1 MHDAPVP
8 VFQWR
13 QLAIPAFGPS
23 LLFGLC
29 EGVILPILAL
39 SARQL
44 GASLAV
50 AGLVVALLGVGSLLA
65 NVPAARLTVRFGERR
80 AMIGAAAMVFVG
92 LLLCLWA
99 GSVWML
105 GCGVALI
112 GLARAVFML
121 ARQAF
126 LVEATPAHWRARAM
140 AMLGGMHRIGMFI
153 GPFLGALC
161 MHGTGSL
168 AGGYWAALA
177 IMTATGLLAWQV
189 PDLARPPPVTPNQPA
204 TAPLTAMQ
212 MLHSHRQVF
221 LTLGVATALVAAI
234 RAARQVIVPLWA
246 SHIGLDAAAA
256 ALIYGCMGAVDMA
269 LFYPAG
275 KWMDE
280 HGRRFV
286 ALPSMLIMGVGLL
299 LLPFATSFAALLAVG
314 VALGIGNGMGTGI
327 VLTIGADAAPPAGR
341 TQFLG
346 LWRLIIDL
354 GNGGGPLL
362 VAGLTSL
369 ATLAAG
375 VVGIG
380 GLGFVSAWLFWRW
393 LPREHR
399 NRGVTQ

>member
-1 MHDAPVP
+1 MHAPIP

-29 EGVILPILAL
+29 EGIILPILAL

-50 AGLVVALLGVGSLLA
+50 AGLVVALLGLGSLLA

-80 AMIGAAAMVFVG
+80 AMIGAAGVVFIG
-92 LLLCLWA
+92 LLLCLQA
-99 GSVWML
+99 NSVWML
-105 GCGVALI
+105 GTGVVLI

-140 AMLGGMHRIGMFI
+140 AMLGGVHRIGMFA

-161 MHGTGSL
+161 IHGTGSL
-168 AGGYWAALA
+168 AGGYWAALVVMA
-177 IMTATGLLAWQV
+177 ATGVLAWKV
-189 PDLARPPPVTPNQPA
+189 PELAHPPSAATGRPEAAPP
-204 TAPLTAMQ
+204 TALQ
-212 MLHSHRQVF
+212 MLRGHRQVF
-221 LTLGVATALVAAI
+221 LTLGIATALVAAI

-246 SHIGLDAAAA
+246 GHIGLDAAAA

-275 KWMDE
+275 KWMDQR
-280 HGRRFV
+280 GRRFV
-286 ALPSMLIMGVGLL
+286 ALPSMLVMGASLV
-299 LLPFATSFAALLAVG
+299 LLPFATSFGALLAVG
-314 VALGIGNGMGTGI
+314 VALGIGNGMGAGI
-327 VLTIGADAAPPAGR
+327 VLTIGADASPQAGR

-346 LWRLIIDL
+346 LWRLIIDM

-375 VVGIG
+375 IVGIG
-380 GLGFVSAWLFWRW
+380 GLGFISAWMFWRW
-393 LPREHR
+393 LPRRHR
-399 NRGVTQ
+399 NRE